1 MILCTCVHVYYIII
15 CASLNIFWFFLPIHP
30 LTFIILY
37 SHSSNLPLT
46 SRPNHGHAGSV
57 PTVPPTWGRKKIH
70 AVSWRIIMT
79 IITIMIMITTIMT
92 THIIMEEKK
101 IIHTIYIPRIPWRH

>member
-70 AVSWRIIMT
+70 AVISWRIIMT
-79 IITIMIMITTIMT
+79 IITIMITTIMT
-92 THIIMEEKK
+92 IHIIMEEKK